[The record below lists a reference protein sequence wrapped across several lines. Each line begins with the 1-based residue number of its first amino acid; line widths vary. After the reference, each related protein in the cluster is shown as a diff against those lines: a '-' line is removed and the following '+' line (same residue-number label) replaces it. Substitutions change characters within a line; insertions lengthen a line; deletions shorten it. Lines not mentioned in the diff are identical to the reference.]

1 MSKGHDVLRQMD
13 HIRQSLSQNKKPIGF
28 FLSAGC
34 PLSIRILDGQGGNA
48 PLIQD
53 IAGLTKNISVQL
65 SSGNDKKLSSWDKLV
80 GICKE
85 DGLSDANIEQILTQV
100 RALRNVAGSSTVRGL
115 SGEGLEKLDSDIC
128 KIISDEVDK
137 YLPDNNSPYHNLA
150 MWARAIKR
158 EKPVHIFTTNY
169 DLLTEQAL
177 EESYAPY
184 FDGFIGARRAFFDLA
199 AVEDESILPPN
210 WTRLWKM
217 HGSINWR
224 LEDKGRVSRTDSV
237 VEKDNYLIYP
247 SHLKYDQSRKMPY
260 LAMMDRLKDYL
271 LKPSAIIFFSGYSFG
286 DEHINDIICR
296 SLQSNPTAMAF
307 GLLHGK
313 LCDKGGGGKYTKAIE
328 CAKSTSNLSLFAQ
341 DRAIIGRT
349 DRVWAHYGVSDNN
362 FPSDLIYYDEAN
374 ETCECNI
381 GDFRV
386 FSEVMKIVEGRDDA
400 EE

>member
-1 MSKGHDVLRQMD
+1 MSKGHDVFRQMN
-13 HIRQSLSQNKKPIGF
+13 HIMQSLSQNKKPIGF

-34 PLSIRILDGQGGNA
+34 PLSIRVIDGQGSNA

-53 IAGLTKNISVQL
+53 IAGLTRNIAEQL
-65 SSGNDKKLSSWDKLV
+65 TADTGKDKTSWDKLV
-80 GICKE
+80 SICKE

-100 RALRNVAGSSTVRGL
+100 RALRNVAGASTVRGL
-115 SGEGLEKLDSDIC
+115 SEKELGNLDADIC
-128 KIISDEVDK
+128 KIISVEVDK
-137 YLPDNNSPYHNLA
+137 NLPDTSSPYHNLA

-158 EKPVHIFTTNY
+158 DKPVHIFTTNY
-169 DLLTEQAL
+169 DLLAEQAL

-184 FDGFIGARRAFFDLA
+184 FDGFIGARKAFFDLA
-199 AVEDESILPPN
+199 AVEDESILPPS
-210 WTRLWKM
+210 WTRLWKI

-224 LEDKGRVSRTDSV
+224 LEDKGRVSRTDSA
-237 VEKDNYLIYP
+237 VEKANYLIYP
-247 SHLKYDQSRKMPY
+247 SHLKYDQNRKMPY

-286 DEHINDIICR
+286 DEHINDVICR

-313 LCDKGGGGKYTKAIE
+313 LSEEVDGGKYTKAIE
-328 CAKSTSNLSLFAQ
+328 CAKSTSNLSLFAL

-349 DRVWAHYGVSDNN
+349 EMEWMRSGESDAN
-362 FPSDLIYYDEAN
+362 FPSDLIDCDDKN
-374 ETCECNI
+374 ETCKCNI
-381 GDFRV
+381 GDFKI

-400 EE
+400 ED